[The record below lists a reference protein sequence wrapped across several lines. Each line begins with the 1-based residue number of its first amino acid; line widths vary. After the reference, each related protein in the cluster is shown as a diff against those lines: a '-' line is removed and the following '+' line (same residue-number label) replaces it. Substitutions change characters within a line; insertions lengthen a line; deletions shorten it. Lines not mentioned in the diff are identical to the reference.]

1 MPQFPL
7 PYSAAKTIFCLQCF
21 LLPAR
26 TLPGKSFRK
35 NSGTIRIEISRIYV
49 TVRLK
54 MLNIGAALEWMPRK
68 CASVRGDSP
77 KKEEESPLPFLAF
90 LTAWQILTFFRR
102 RKGTLVG
109 GIFLTGGGGPIS
121 PPESPSPVKEFN
133 GRNEGS
139 FIFSSERP
147 HTAKPLNPFW
157 GWAPVPKREG
167 EKTPFILPSSRQI
180 EFQSKFIASC
190 LVGRP
195 SRFISR
201 FIIARASG
209 IAN

>member
-1 MPQFPL
+1 M
-7 PYSAAKTIFCLQCF
+7 
-21 LLPAR
+21 
-26 TLPGKSFRK
+26 
-35 NSGTIRIEISRIYV
+35 
-49 TVRLK
+49 LK
-54 MLNIGAALEWMPRK
+54 IGAALEWMPKK

-147 HTAKPLNPFW
+147 HTAEPLNPFW
-157 GWAPVPKREG
+157 GWAPCPRGRER
-167 EKTPFILPSSRQI
+167 KPHSSSPPLAKLN
-180 EFQSKFIASC
+180 SKANS
-190 LVGRP
+190 LRLAWSG
-195 SRFISR
+195 
-201 FIIARASG
+201 ARVDLFPDLLSPARRG
-209 IAN
+209 